1 MILGWVLTV
10 LEVGELGAGRVDLGL
25 QGMGQTLP
33 VSRKGA
39 PARAREPKGERRAA
53 ELEGELEWERGSLL
67 GRRLAV
73 GQRLAS

>member
-53 ELEGELEWERGSLL
+53 ELEGERERGFLL
-67 GRRLAV
+67 
-73 GQRLAS
+73 GQRLADGRWLAG